1 MILPD
6 KYIPQNETILG
17 LGAKM
22 LSLLSGRYNACSVNY
37 LLNEMLKYKELAT
50 YERFVLTL
58 DFLYMLGL
66 IEVENGVIRRCS

>member
-6 KYIPQNETILG
+6 KYIPQNETILW

-22 LSLLSGRYNACSVNY
+22 LSLLSGKYNVCSVNY
-37 LLNEMLKYKELAT
+37 LLKEMLKYKELAT

-66 IEVENGVIRRCS
+66 IEVENGVIRRCN